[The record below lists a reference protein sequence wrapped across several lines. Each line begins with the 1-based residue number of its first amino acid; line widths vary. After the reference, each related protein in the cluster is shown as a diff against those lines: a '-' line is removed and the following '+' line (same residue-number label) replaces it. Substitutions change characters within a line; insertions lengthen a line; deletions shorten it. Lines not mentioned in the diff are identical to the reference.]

1 MIDLHT
7 HSNASDGSLSPG
19 DLIAFAAKKGLSTIA
34 LTDHDTINGL
44 AEAKNAAQNHNI
56 GFIPGI
62 EVEISMPERANG
74 EFHLLG
80 LGINKPNLAFID
92 AINMLLKGR
101 DQRNQEIIKRAS
113 ELNINITYDELLSYS
128 GGKFI
133 GRLHFAK
140 LLIKK
145 KVVKNIEQAFGRF
158 LGKGK
163 PLFIPK
169 PALDFEK
176 GVSIIRES
184 GGLAVLAHPM
194 SLYLAWSKLPDFINK
209 LKSQGLDGI
218 EAWHPSARVQDCKRL
233 EELGHN
239 NGLFITAGSDF
250 HGENR
255 PDRKM
260 GHAAGGK
267 KIERRILEAIPL
279 LAERLR

>member
-19 DLIAFAAKKGLSTIA
+19 DLIAFAAKRGLKTIA

-44 AEAKNAAQNHNI
+44 EQAQAAAKNHNI

-62 EVEISMPERANG
+62 EMEISMPEKISG

-80 LGINKPNLAFID
+80 LGINKPSPAFFD
-92 AINMLLKGR
+92 AINMLIKGR
-101 DQRNQEIIKRAS
+101 EQRNREMLNRAK
-113 ELNINITYDELLSYS
+113 ELNINLTYDELLTNS
-128 GGKFI
+128 GGEFI

-145 KVVKNIEQAFGRF
+145 KVVRNIEQAFGRF

-169 PALDFEK
+169 PALEFEK
-176 GVSIIRES
+176 GLSIIRES

-194 SLYLAWSKLPDFINK
+194 SLYLAWGKLPDFIK
-209 LKSQGLDGI
+209 TLKERGLDGI

-233 EELGHN
+233 EELGKN
-239 NGLFITAGSDF
+239 SSLFITAGSDF

-255 PDRKM
+255 PDRKL
-260 GHAAGGK
+260 GTSAGGK
-267 KIERRILEAIPL
+267 KIDARLLEAIPL
-279 LAERLR
+279 LAERL